1 MRLYNMVGD
10 RDLMDTITRS
20 YQDAERGHVLLALDR
35 LRALDDEL
43 GPNARIAYAEGMIR
57 VEFLGQGKGSYDCF
71 VRALEIDPRHV
82 FAACNAAAYAPNEAE
97 FRRRAEV
104 AARLSPAD
112 AKGLRDNIEGL
123 DEGRPYWD
131 LITAD
136 PGNREPGV
144 NAATAEIGLSAGRFK
159 PDDEVQ
165 RRRQRA
171 QWLRELDNK
180 AARPRETAAED
191 FPPEE
196 RLALAEAI
204 VEIDKALEIDDDA
217 ELWNLR
223 SAWCYLMKRLDDA
236 VESADRALAL
246 RPTGY
251 LRPYQ
256 NKGLALVGLDRLDE
270 ARTCLRTA
278 LDIAK
283 KAGGQQEL
291 DEPFVRR
298 LIAETEDSRSFTL
311 ALARPVLAQGVKAA
325 LVSGNQYLG
334 SVGTT
339 SDQLAGALLGNFR
352 GSGAVPGRVLTFVP
366 ALARALVDITAEACF
381 AVLVRVEA
389 RDSGAYE
396 NAMKAVVFISACA
409 EPVMQ
414 RDAQRLLALAILA
427 PALDDGGESQVLE
440 LYRRSVLE
448 VAAAADGPLERLDG
462 LMRAE
467 LARIMPKLPE
477 VIADQQPVDS
487 EGRARGERLFI
498 SQMQG
503 NVLPATG
510 NEFGG
515 SAVPG
520 GDGQAG
526 PGGCAGVLLLLLV
539 ASFVMAAKLAGLP
552 L

>member
-1 MRLYNMVGD
+1 MRLYNMVSD

-43 GPNARIAYAEGMIR
+43 GPHARIAYAEGMIR
-57 VEFLGQGKGSYDCF
+57 LEFLGQGKASYDCF
-71 VRALEIDPRHV
+71 VRALEIDPQHV

-97 FRRRAEV
+97 FRLRSEM
-104 AARLSPAD
+104 AARLSPED
-112 AKGLRDNIEGL
+112 AKGLQDNLAGL
-123 DEGRPYWD
+123 NEGRPYWD
-131 LITAD
+131 LIMASPHD
-136 PGNREPGV
+136 REPGMK
-144 NAATAEIGLSAGRFK
+144 AATVEIGLSAAHFK
-159 PDDEVQ
+159 PDEEVQ
-165 RRRQRA
+165 WRRQRA
-171 QWLRELDNK
+171 AWLRELDNK
-180 AARPRETAAED
+180 AARPRETAVED
-191 FPPEE
+191 LPPEE

-223 SAWCYLMKRLDDA
+223 SAWCYLMKRLDEA
-236 VESADRALAL
+236 VEGADRALAL

-270 ARTCLRTA
+270 ARKCLRTA
-278 LDIAK
+278 LDLAE

-291 DEPFVRR
+291 DIPFVRQ
-298 LIAETEDSRSFTL
+298 LIAQTEDSKPFTL
-311 ALARPVLAQGVKAA
+311 PLARPVLAQVVKAA

-339 SDQLAGALLGNFR
+339 GDQLAGALLGNFR

-366 ALARALVDITAEACF
+366 AMARALVDITAEACF
-381 AVLVRVEA
+381 VVLARVQA

-414 RDAQRLLALAILA
+414 RDAQRLLALAILT
-427 PALDDGGESQVLE
+427 PALQDGGESQVLE
-440 LYRRSVLE
+440 MYRRSVLE
-448 VAAAADGPLERLDG
+448 VCAAADGPLERLDA

-467 LARIMPKLPE
+467 LARIMPRLPE
-477 VIADQQPVDS
+477 VIADQPPVDS
-487 EGRARGERLFI
+487 AGVARGERNFT
-498 SQMQG
+498 SQMHG
-503 NVLPATG
+503 TVLPATG

-515 SAVPG
+515 SAG
-520 GDGQAG
+520 SGRGGQAG
-526 PGGCAGVLLLLLV
+526 PGGCAGVLLFLLV
-539 ASFVMAAKLAGLP
+539 ALCVMAAKLAGLP